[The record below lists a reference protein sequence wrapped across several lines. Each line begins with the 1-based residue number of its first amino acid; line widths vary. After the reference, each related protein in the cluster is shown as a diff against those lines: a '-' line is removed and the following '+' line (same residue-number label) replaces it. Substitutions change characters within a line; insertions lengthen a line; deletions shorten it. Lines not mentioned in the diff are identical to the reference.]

1 MKIKNKLI
9 VSMIL
14 LSMLSPM
21 ATAAAPTPQTDEAVY
36 VNLDA
41 YGTQK
46 EMRIVKG
53 VTLNGATKLSD
64 FGNYS
69 EVNNLTS
76 HDKPIKRSDG
86 VDFDLKNTDN
96 ERFYF
101 ECIPENPDT
110 LQMPWT
116 FDLSYKLNG
125 KQVKYEDLAGV
136 NGLVEITIHAIPN
149 PNADEYYRNNM
160 TLIAGTGVNMD
171 KASNIEAE
179 GAQIQSFGSYKF
191 AVFMG
196 LPSEE
201 NTYTIKIGAEDF
213 EFTGIYF
220 LMAPATL
227 SQLDMVDEFKK
238 AKDDL
243 SGARSDLYTGL
254 SSMLGTMNSMKSGL
268 NTMQSGISGI
278 NTVREQLI
286 NSRTTLDPSLDA
298 ALNQLD
304 LLAGDTNALIPTLE
318 TANNDLNQI
327 HQNTTD
333 ILNTV
338 ISTKEDIANYQVL
351 LTDIKTNLTDIKNLL
366 SDLSEETDK
375 NQLSLKYISSDL
387 SDLESDSNKLSS
399 ALNSLKTSIENLH
412 KAEAILNAIIQ
423 QSLPPELQN
432 AVSELMSII
441 SPIKSSTETLL
452 KELSNTSND
461 LAHLFG
467 NSASLT
473 KELNDINTVL
483 NDYRGTAENSAELA
497 IKANDLIANSLSTA
511 DTMLNQLDALNN
523 SLQTVNTNANS
534 AITQISTSTT
544 TLSNT
549 ILAANKALTDTRDT
563 IRSLR
568 ENSDAAMQK
577 SLDGLLDVIGKATGS
592 NDTASLQTATDS
604 IHNTIT
610 NEVNSIENDS
620 NLLNIDNSLAMR
632 SFTSE
637 KNPSPTSLQFIVRT
651 DEISVDKMKEVQEK
665 IANEK
670 DEGVFARIANIF
682 KKIFDA
688 VKSVF

>member
-14 LSMLSPM
+14 LGMLSPM

-76 HDKPIKRSDG
+76 HDEPIKRSDG

-220 LMAPATL
+220 LMTPATL

-286 NSRTTLDPSLDA
+286 NSRATLGPSLDA

-338 ISTKEDIANYQVL
+338 ISTKEDIADYQSL
-351 LTDIKTNLTDIKNLL
+351 LTDIKKNLTDIKNLL
-366 SDLSEETDK
+366 SDLSKETDK

-432 AVSELMSII
+432 AVSELIGII

-592 NDTASLQTATDS
+592 NDTSAIQNATDS

>member
-14 LSMLSPM
+14 LGMLSPM

-64 FGNYS
+64 FGEYS
-69 EVNNLTS
+69 EINNLTS

-213 EFTGIYF
+213 EFTGVYF
-220 LMAPATL
+220 LMTPATL

-238 AKDDL
+238 AKDNL
-243 SGARSDLYTGL
+243 NGAGNDLYTGL
-254 SSMLGTMNSMKSGL
+254 SSMLSTMNSMKSGL

-286 NSRTTLDPSLDA
+286 NSRATLDPSLDA

-318 TANNDLNQI
+318 TTNNDLNQI
-327 HQNTTD
+327 HQNSTD
-333 ILNTV
+333 ILNT
-338 ISTKEDIANYQVL
+338 ITATKQDIANYQSL
-351 LTDIKTNLTDIKNLL
+351 LTDIKKNLTDIKNLL
-366 SDLSEETDK
+366 SDLSNETDK

-387 SDLESDSNKLSS
+387 SNLESDSNKLSS
-399 ALNSLKTSIENLH
+399 AINSLKTVIENLH
-412 KAEAILNAIIQ
+412 KAEAILNSIIQ

-432 AVSELMSII
+432 AVSELIGII

-452 KELSNTSND
+452 KELSNTSSD

-497 IKANDLIANSLSTA
+497 IKATDLITNSLSTA
-511 DTMLNQLDALNN
+511 DTMLNQLNTLNN

-534 AITQISTSTT
+534 AITQITTSTT

-549 ILAANKALTDTRDT
+549 ILAANKALTDTRNT

-568 ENSDAAMQK
+568 ENSDAATQQT
-577 SLDGLLDVIGKATGS
+577 LDGLLDVMSKATGS
-592 NDTASLQTATDS
+592 NDTAALQNATDS

-610 NEVNSIENDS
+610 DEVNSIENDS

-670 DEGVFARIANIF
+670 DEGVFTRIANIF

>member
-14 LSMLSPM
+14 LGMLSPM

-76 HDKPIKRSDG
+76 HDEPIKRSDG

-125 KQVKYEDLAGV
+125 KQIKYEDLAGV

-220 LMAPATL
+220 LMTPATL

-254 SSMLGTMNSMKSGL
+254 SSMLSTMNSMKSGL
-268 NTMQSGISGI
+268 NTMQSGISSI

-286 NSRTTLDPSLDA
+286 NSRATLDPSLDA

-318 TANNDLNQI
+318 TTSSDLNLI

-338 ISTKEDIANYQVL
+338 INTKEDIADYQNL
-351 LTDIKTNLTDIKNLL
+351 LSDVKDNLTDIQNLL
-366 SDLSEETDK
+366 SDLNSETDK
-375 NQLSLKYISSDL
+375 NQLSFKYVSNAL
-387 SDLESDSNKLSS
+387 SELESDSNRLSSSLDQLKNSLSGLRSVELILGNLAANLPFISDSIYDLINVISPIANSMDTVLGDLSS
-399 ALNSLKTSIENLH
+399 ASTNLSRLFEETSY
-412 KAEAILNAIIQ
+412 
-423 QSLPPELQN
+423 
-432 AVSELMSII
+432 LM
-441 SPIKSSTETLL
+441 KQF
-452 KELSNTSND
+452 D
-461 LAHLFG
+461 
-467 NSASLT
+467 
-473 KELNDINTVL
+473 DINEVL
-483 NDYRGTAENSAELA
+483 NNYNGTAENSAELA

-511 DTMLNQLDALNN
+511 DTMLNQLDTLNN
-523 SLQTVNTNANS
+523 NLQTINTNANS

-549 ILAANKALTDTRDT
+549 ILTANKALTDTRDT

-592 NDTASLQTATDS
+592 NDTSAIQNATDS

>member
-1 MKIKNKLI
+1 MKNKFIASVL
-9 VSMIL
+9 L

-21 ATAAAPTPQTDEAVY
+21 AMAAAPTSQTDESVY
-36 VNLDA
+36 VNLDG

-46 EMRIVKG
+46 EIRIVKG
-53 VTLNGATKLSD
+53 VTLNGVNKISD

-76 HDKPIKRSDG
+76 HDEPIKRSDG
-86 VDFDLKNTDN
+86 VDFDLKDNEN

-125 KQVKYEDLAGV
+125 KPIDYENLAGV

-149 PNADEYYRNNM
+149 PNADEYYKNNM

-191 AVFMG
+191 AIFMG
-196 LPSEE
+196 LPAEE

-227 SQLDMVDEFKK
+227 SQLDMVNEFKE

-243 SGARSDLYTGL
+243 SGAGDDLYTSL
-254 SSMLGTMNSMKSGL
+254 SSMLSTMNSMKSGL
-268 NTMQSGISGI
+268 STMQAGISGI

-286 NSRTTLDPSLDA
+286 SSRNTLDPSLDA

-318 TANNDLNQI
+318 TTNSDLNLI
-327 HQNTTD
+327 HQNSSD
-333 ILNTV
+333 ILNT
-338 ISTKEDIANYQVL
+338 IIDTQRDIIDYQNL
-351 LTDIKTNLTDIKNLL
+351 LYDIKDNLIDIQNLL
-366 SDLSEETDK
+366 SDLSSETDN
-375 NQLSLKYISSDL
+375 NQLSFKYVSNALSELENDSSRLSSSLDQLRNSLSGLDNIEVVLGSLAANLPFISDSIYDLMNMISSVSNSTDFVLSDL
-387 SDLESDSNKLSS
+387 S
-399 ALNSLKTSIENLH
+399 
-412 KAEAILNAIIQ
+412 
-423 QSLPPELQN
+423 
-432 AVSELMSII
+432 
-441 SPIKSSTETLL
+441 
-452 KELSNTSND
+452 
-461 LAHLFG
+461 
-467 NSASLT
+467 SASTDLSRLLEETRYLT
-473 KELNDINTVL
+473 QQFDNINEVL
-483 NDYRGTAENSAELA
+483 NNYNGTAENSAEFA
-497 IKANDLIANSLSTA
+497 KQAVDLIYNSLNSVDSLLTQM
-511 DTMLNQLDALNN
+511 DTLNN
-523 SLQTVNTNANS
+523 SLQTVNTNTNNV
-534 AITQISTSTT
+534 ITQISNNVN
-544 TLSNT
+544 TLYET
-549 ILAANKALTDTRDT
+549 MTAANKALTDTRDT

-568 ENSDAAMQK
+568 ESSDDATQK

-592 NDTASLQTATDS
+592 NDTANMQTATDS
-604 IHNTIT
+604 IHNTIKD
-610 NEVNSIENDS
+610 EVNNIENDS

-637 KNPSPTSLQFIVRT
+637 KNPAPASLQFIVRT

-665 IANEK
+665 VANEQ
-670 DEGVFARIANIF
+670 DEGVFSRIGNIF
-682 KKIFDA
+682 KKIFNA
-688 VKSVF
+688 VKSVL

>member
-1 MKIKNKLI
+1 MMKNKIIASVL
-9 VSMIL
+9 L
-14 LSMLSPM
+14 LSMLSPIAM
-21 ATAAAPTPQTDEAVY
+21 AAAPTPQTDEAVY
-36 VNLDA
+36 VNLDG

-53 VTLNGATKLSD
+53 VTLNGANKISD

-76 HDKPIKRSDG
+76 HDEPIKRSDG
-86 VDFDLKNTDN
+86 VDFDLKDTDN

-125 KQVKYEDLAGV
+125 EQIEYEDLAGV
-136 NGLVEITIHAIPN
+136 SGLVEITIHAIPN

-160 TLIAGTGVNMD
+160 TLIAGTGINMD

-191 AVFMG
+191 AVFIG

-213 EFTGIYF
+213 EFTGMYF
-220 LMAPATL
+220 LMTPATL
-227 SQLDMVDEFKK
+227 SQLDMVNELKK
-238 AKDDL
+238 AKDNL
-243 SGARSDLYTGL
+243 SDAGGDLYTGL
-254 SSMLGTMNSMKSGL
+254 SSMLSTMNSMKSGL
-268 NTMQSGISGI
+268 NTMQAGISGI
-278 NTVREQLI
+278 DTVRKELI
-286 NSRTTLDPSLDA
+286 SSRATLDPSLDA
-298 ALNQLD
+298 ALNQID

-327 HQNTTD
+327 HQNSTD

-338 ISTKEDIANYQVL
+338 VSTQEDIASYQAL
-351 LTDIKTNLTDIKNLL
+351 LSDVKNNLTDIKNLL
-366 SDLSEETDK
+366 SDLSNETDK

-387 SDLESDSNKLSS
+387 SDLEMDSDRLAS
-399 ALNSLKTSIENLH
+399 AINSLQKSIENLH
-412 KAEAILNAIIQ
+412 DAEAALNNIIQ
-423 QSLPPELQN
+423 QSLPPELQS
-432 AVSELMSII
+432 AVSQIINII

-461 LAHLFG
+461 LSHLFG

-473 KELNDINTVL
+473 KQLNDINNVL
-483 NDYRGTAENSAELA
+483 NDYRGTAENSVELA
-497 IKANDLIANSLSTA
+497 IKANDLIENSLSTV
-511 DTMLNQLDALNN
+511 DTMLNELATLNE

-534 AITQISTSTT
+534 AITQITTSTT

-568 ENSDAAMQK
+568 ESSDAATQK
-577 SLDGLLDVIGKATGS
+577 SLDGLLDVIGKATNS
-592 NDTASLQTATDS
+592 NDTANLQNATDS

-632 SFTSE
+632 SFTSSS
-637 KNPSPTSLQFIVRT
+637 NPSPASLQFIVRT
-651 DEISVDKMKEVQEK
+651 DEITVDEIKEVQEK

-670 DEGVFARIANIF
+670 DEGVFSRIANIF

-688 VKSVF
+688 VKSAF